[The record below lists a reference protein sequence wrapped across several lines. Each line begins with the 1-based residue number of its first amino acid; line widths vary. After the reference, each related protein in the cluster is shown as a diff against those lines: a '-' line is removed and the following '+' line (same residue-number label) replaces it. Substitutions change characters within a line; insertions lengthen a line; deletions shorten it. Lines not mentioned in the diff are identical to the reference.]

1 MSLEAREALNR
12 HRDDVRRV
20 VHKYGL
26 ANPRVFGSVARGDD
40 HEFSDIDIM
49 VDVLPTTTGFAL
61 GAAYME
67 LRDLLGVPLDLI
79 TSRQVPSGSRNRV
92 LAEAVSV

>member
-1 MSLEAREALNR
+1 MARQVFER

-20 VHKYGL
+20 VGKHGL

-40 HEFSDIDIM
+40 QDSSDIDLM
-49 VDVLPTTTGFAL
+49 VDVGPTTTGFAL
-61 GAAYME
+61 GSAYME

-79 TSRQVPSGSRNRV
+79 TSRQVPPGARERV
-92 LAEAVSV
+92 FAEAVPV